1 MANWDAKK
9 LFDAIVTFEN
19 NVGKL
24 YDQIS
29 DDVKAQFGKFFENMA
44 QDEYRHAKIYTAL
57 GKKAAEA
64 NIALTDQA
72 EAEYLNSLIENS
84 ILKDSTTVLDKVKTI
99 KNKWQVLDLAERVER
114 EALQYIYELTRL
126 FPDFAADEVA
136 VLLKEEKKHLQMVLD
151 RKRGSEAGFLGL

>member
-57 GKKAAEA
+57 GKKATED
-64 NIALTDQA
+64 NIELTDQA

-84 ILKDSTTVLDKVKTI
+84 ILKNSDAVLNKVKTI

-151 RKRGSEAGFLGL
+151 RKRESETGFLGL